1 MAENKTNKIFSNKTR
16 KSNNTR
22 KSINVKKNIKTKKN
36 KTQFGG
42 SKCKDFLIN
51 FELNIDEIKQIISNN
66 KDKKTQPYVNI
77 LRQIYEL
84 LNDSFIK
91 IDENCDDIS
100 SKRFQE
106 ILNKVKDLKNYDRI
120 GIYAKPEYIV
130 ISNKT
135 DEIIGK
141 IEFIKSIMESKE
153 LKKREI
159 EELKK
164 REIEELKELEKRK
177 EAQKKEF
184 NRLESERLKKE
195 ADERKQK
202 VAEEAKRIK
211 AEEEAAKKIK
221 ANEAKLVQAEA
232 KRVQK
237 AETKRIQEAEEA
249 KRLQE
254 AEAKRVQKAEEA
266 KRLQEAEAKRVQEAE
281 AKRIQEAK
289 EAEEARRVQQEI
301 KRREAEEDRI
311 KMQKISEEKQAA
323 EKAEFENLPKIDL
336 LQFLTPNDNGYLKEL
351 FMTDIFE
358 KITNIFPNIA
368 TDYSQDFINNLEN
381 YDDQDNYNHISSFII
396 ILIGVLNNRLK
407 IAKSNIKFVLKGGK
421 SAQMMISKNNIKDIH
436 ILSDDIDI
444 LVLFDGKYNRLYV
457 KNISEQLADII
468 GYYVNMP
475 KYKQLISIL
484 KPDNN
489 PTNPNIVKISFIN
502 SINGRFFALSDIDFK
517 QIETPFF
524 DSLEETTQNLY
535 MDNQFYQFDLL
546 YYHQNIQSFIDEKRF
561 YLDKYSNIIQQTET
575 GEMCDCN
582 KPSGNCIRTCSNRI
596 RMIDKFNKYIAP
608 LEQLSEFI
616 KH

>member
-22 KSINVKKNIKTKKN
+22 KSINVKKTIKTKKN

-77 LRQIYEL
+77 QRQIYEL
-84 LNDSFIK
+84 LNDNFIK

-120 GIYAKPEYIV
+120 GIYAKPEYIE

-135 DEIIGK
+135 DDIIGK

-184 NRLESERLKKE
+184 NRLENERLKKE

-221 ANEAKLVQAEA
+221 ANEAKVVQAEA

-237 AETKRIQEAEEA
+237 AEAKRIQEAEEA
-249 KRLQE
+249 KRIQE
-254 AEAKRVQKAEEA
+254 AE
-266 KRLQEAEAKRVQEAE
+266 EAKRVQEAE

-301 KRREAEEDRI
+301 KRREAEEERI

-323 EKAEFENLPKIDL
+323 EKAEYKNLPKIKLFD
-336 LQFLTPNDNGYLKEL
+336 FLTSDDDRYLKEL

-421 SAQMMISKNNIKDIH
+421 SAQMMISKNYNKDIQ

-475 KYKQLISIL
+475 KYKPLISIL
-484 KPDNN
+484 KPNNN

-502 SINGRFFALSDIDFK
+502 SINGSFFALSDIDFK

-582 KPSGNCIRTCSNRI
+582 KPSDNCIRTCSNRI
-596 RMIDKFNKYIAP
+596 RMINKFNKYIAP

-616 KH
+616 KPWRFHRGTKTTKK

>member
-1 MAENKTNKIFSNKTR
+1 MAQNKTNKIFSNKTR

-22 KSINVKKNIKTKKN
+22 KSINVKKTIKTKKN

-42 SKCKDFLIN
+42 NKCKDFLLN
-51 FELNIDEIKQIISNN
+51 FELSIGEIKKIISN
-66 KDKKTQPYVNI
+66 KGDKKLQQYVNI
-77 LRQIYEL
+77 QRQLYGL

-91 IDENCDDIS
+91 IDDNCDDIS

-106 ILNKVKDLKNYDRI
+106 ILNKVKDLKNYDQI
-120 GIYAKPEYIV
+120 GIYDKPEYIS

-135 DEIIGK
+135 DEIIGR
-141 IEFIKSIMESKE
+141 IEILKSIMESKE
-153 LKKREI
+153 LKKRET

-164 REIEELKELEKRK
+164 KEIEESKELEKRK

-184 NRLESERLKKE
+184 NRLENERLKKE

-211 AEEEAAKKIK
+211 AEEEAAKKFK
-221 ANEAKLVQAEA
+221 ANEAKVVQAEA
-232 KRVQK
+232 KRVQE
-237 AETKRIQEAEEA
+237 AEEAKRIQEAEEA
-249 KRLQE
+249 KRIQE
-254 AEAKRVQKAEEA
+254 AE
-266 KRLQEAEAKRVQEAE
+266 E
-281 AKRIQEAK
+281 AKRIQEA
-289 EAEEARRVQQEI
+289 EEAKRIQEEI
-301 KRREAEEDRI
+301 KRREAEEERI

-323 EKAEFENLPKIDL
+323 EKSEFENLPKIDL
-336 LQFLTPNDNGYLKEL
+336 LQLLTPNDNGYLQYL
-351 FMTDIFE
+351 FKTNLVK
-358 KITNIFPNIA
+358 KIKKIFPNI
-368 TDYSQDFINNLEN
+368 TKDYSQDMINNLEN
-381 YDDQDNYNHISSFII
+381 YDDQHNYNHISSFII

-407 IAKSNIKFVLKGGK
+407 IENSNIKFVLKGGK
-421 SAQMMISKNNIKDIH
+421 SAQMLISKNYNKDIQ

-475 KYKQLISIL
+475 NYNPLISIL

-489 PTNPNIVKISFIN
+489 PTNPNIVKISIIN
-502 SINGRFFALSDIDFK
+502 TINGRFFALADIDFK
-517 QIETPFF
+517 QIETQFF
-524 DSLEETTQNLY
+524 DSLEETKKHLY
-535 MDNQFYQFDLL
+535 MDKNQIDKFDLL

-596 RMIDKFNKYIAP
+596 RMIDKFNKYIKP

-616 KH
+616 KQ